1 MTVPLGMPF
10 TDSEALEKFFLWTLM
25 DPGLEHFLI
34 TQKRCSHS
42 FMAGFLTVNQGY
54 RAKLDPL

>member
-34 TQKRCSHS
+34 TKNAVIASWQDFS
-42 FMAGFLTVNQGY
+42 L
-54 RAKLDPL
+54 

>member
-25 DPGLEHFLI
+25 DPGLERFLI
-34 TQKRCSHS
+34 TKKCSQS
-42 FMAGFLTVNQGY
+42 FVAGFLTVKQGY